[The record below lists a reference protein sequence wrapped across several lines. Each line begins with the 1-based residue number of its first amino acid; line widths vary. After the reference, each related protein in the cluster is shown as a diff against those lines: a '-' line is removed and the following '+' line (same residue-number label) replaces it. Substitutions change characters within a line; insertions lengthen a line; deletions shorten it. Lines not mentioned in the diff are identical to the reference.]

1 VESPRG
7 SSFARTAISGLTTQG
22 VTRRRFLQFAA
33 ATAGAGALAACST
46 GGSGASA
53 SGSRKLSFLYFGS
66 ASLNKAVEAEY
77 APFVKANPQ
86 IDFGAQGISSANWAD
101 FANTV
106 STRIAGGSAPDV
118 IDIAT
123 EGVGIFRSKKLVVP
137 LDDYIAKNKE
147 AIDSYYNDMN
157 PSLKALSDKFG
168 NPGGTTYYI
177 PGGFNTNLLYC
188 NVEVFQKAG
197 VELPG
202 TDDWTWDDF
211 TDAAKKIKAK
221 TGAYIAPFT
230 NAQFQEILPWLLT
243 NGASTLNADWT
254 KPAINTPEGIE
265 AAEYCKMMH
274 DAGYAPAAGGT
285 FDQPTMLSQGK
296 LACLPGGRSPTVDMV
311 RLGIVDKV
319 QIVKWPMKK
328 QNGSPVGWDNFPI
341 LSSSQDKDDAW
352 KFVEY
357 LTTKEAVL
365 NLLKLGGTNVPARR
379 SIVES
384 DAFLKNAPKGSELLY
399 AALDYATPIPG
410 PARGAD
416 VQDAIEQAW
425 LQILQGNVSAS
436 AGLSQLSDKISGLL

>member
-1 VESPRG
+1 M
-7 SSFARTAISGLTTQG
+7 
-22 VTRRRFLQFAA
+22 LQLAA
-33 ATAGAGALAACST
+33 LATGTGALAACGS
-46 GGSGASA
+46 GGS
-53 SGSRKLSFLYFGS
+53 SGKNKLSFVYFGS
-66 ASLNKAVEAEY
+66 ASLNKAVENEY
-77 APFVKANPQ
+77 AGFVRANPK
-86 IDFGAQGISSANWAD
+86 IHFSAQGVSANSWAD

-137 LDDYIAKNKE
+137 LDPYIAKNK
-147 AIDSYYNDMN
+147 ASIDAYYADMN
-157 PSLKALSDKFG
+157 PSLKAMSDKFG

-188 NVEVFQKAG
+188 NIDIFRRADVD
-197 VELPG
+197 LPG

-211 TDAAKKIKAK
+211 TAAAKKIKKA

-243 NGASTLNADWT
+243 NGASTLNADWSQ
-254 KPAINTPEGIE
+254 PAINTPEAVE

-274 DAGYAPAAGGT
+274 DAGYAPRAGGT
-285 FDQPTMLSQGK
+285 YDQPALLAQGK

-311 RLGIVDKV
+311 RLNIVDKV
-319 QIVKWPMKK
+319 QIVKWPRKK

-341 LSSSQDKDDAW
+341 LSSSHNKDDAW
-352 KFVEY
+352 KFINY
-357 LTTKEAVL
+357 LTSKEAATA
-365 NLLKLGGTNVPARR
+365 LLKLGGTNVPARR
-379 SIVES
+379 SIVNS

-410 PARGAD
+410 PDKGAD
-416 VQDAIEQAW
+416 VQMAIEAAW
-425 LQILQGNVSAS
+425 LKILQGNGSAS
-436 AGLSQLSDKISGLL
+436 SVLAKLSDTISGLL